1 MEKLGINNK
10 SPIQKIQQNKT
21 QKNKNNKMKTAVYP
35 GTFDPVTNGHIDIIE
50 RALKLFDKLYVVV
63 GDNPQKAP
71 TFSAKERV
79 EMLKESLKSHN
90 KKIEVEHF
98 QGLLLNYVKK
108 KKSNVVVRG
117 MRAISDFEY
126 EFSRALLNRE
136 LAPDVETIFIMTKDD
151 YAFLS
156 SSAVKELAMFDGPVK
171 GFVPEIVEK
180 KLKEKF
186 RK

>member
-1 MEKLGINNK
+1 
-10 SPIQKIQQNKT
+10 
-21 QKNKNNKMKTAVYP
+21 MKTAVYP

-50 RALKLFDKLYVVV
+50 RALKLFDKLHVVV

-71 TFSAKERV
+71 TFTAKERIN
-79 EMLKESLKSHN
+79 MLKEALKNHN
-90 KKIEVEHF
+90 NRIEVEHF
-98 QGLLLNYVKK
+98 DGLLLNYVKK
-108 KKSNVVVRG
+108 KKSNVVIRG
-117 MRAISDFEY
+117 LRAITDFEF

-136 LAPDVETIFIMTKDD
+136 LDKGIETIFIMTKDD

-156 SSAVKELAMFDGPVK
+156 SSIIKEIAMFHGPVK
-171 GFVPEIVEK
+171 GFVPEIVER